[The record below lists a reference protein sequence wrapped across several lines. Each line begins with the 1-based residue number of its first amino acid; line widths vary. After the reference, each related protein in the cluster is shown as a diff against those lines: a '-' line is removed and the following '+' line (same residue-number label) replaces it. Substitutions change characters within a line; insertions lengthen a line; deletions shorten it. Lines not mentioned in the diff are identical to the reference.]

1 MAGTVSLTTSQ
12 AIYDDALRAYAD
24 ERHPCHK
31 FRSLQPEVDQ
41 AGWQLP
47 EPFNGDSANA
57 GVVFLGL
64 NPSYGGPE
72 WVPPLGTEFKEW
84 DAFYR
89 RRFDGDPSN
98 WALLYRRYQQLG
110 EQAVGAS
117 FRLGRDA
124 IVLEVVRFR
133 SARGAG
139 VNSQVLDQERPL
151 TRRLLQDVEPLVIVS
166 TGSWVLWELRRLFPT
181 LADRVPAIYRMRDL
195 QGQIFEVAWP
205 DRDRT
210 VRILV
215 SPHPSGSF
223 GFSRRALD
231 SLGDRLRTALD
242 SS

>member
-1 MAGTVSLTTSQ
+1 MAGTISLATSR
-12 AIYDDALRAYAD
+12 AIYDDALFAYAD

-31 FRSLQPEVDQ
+31 FRSLQLEVEQ
-41 AGWQLP
+41 ADWQLP

-57 GVVFLGL
+57 GIVFLGL

-72 WVPPLGTEFKEW
+72 WVPPLGTQFDEW
-84 DAFYR
+84 DTFYR
-89 RRFDGDPSN
+89 HRFDGDPSK

-110 EQAVGAS
+110 ELAVGAG

-151 TRRLLQDVEPLVIVS
+151 TRRLLQDANPLVIVS
-166 TGSWVLWELRRLFPT
+166 TGSWVLWELRTLFPG
-181 LADRVPAIYRMRDL
+181 LADQVTANYRMRDL
-195 QGQIFEVAWP
+195 QGQIFEAAWS
-205 DRDRT
+205 DRAGT

-215 SPHPSGSF
+215 SPHPTGAF
-223 GFSRRALD
+223 GFSRSALA
-231 SLGDRLRTALD
+231 SLGDRLRAALN
-242 SS
+242 ST